1 MTLRDTVPVAEL
13 PTKSSSG
20 QRRIH
25 IVEDHSDVRG
35 FLRAYLEQH
44 GYVVTESSD
53 GHEAL
58 VDLAEV
64 RADLMLLDMRF
75 PRGSGIDVLRHTA
88 THYPDLP
95 VIIVTET
102 ATLSSA
108 AEATR
113 LGAHDVVEKPV
124 DSEQLLQSVRAA
136 LAHGG
141 RRPGRSES
149 EMRDRYG
156 LVGRSLA
163 IDRICDQID
172 RAAESDVT
180 LLITGESGTGKEAVA
195 QAVHR
200 LGSRGSGP
208 FVPVNCGALP
218 TTLIETELF
227 GHAKGSFT
235 GAVANHSGR
244 FVQAHGGTLFLDEI
258 GEMALGAQAKL
269 LRVLETKT
277 VHPLGSSRPRTVDV
291 RVIAATNRDLARD
304 VDDRRFREDLFY
316 RLNVVPIELPPLRD
330 RPEDIADLARH
341 FLRMES
347 KRSRTPVKTLDPGA
361 LHVLVQH
368 AWPGNVRE
376 LSNIVQRIGYNTAGP
391 SISAHAAAAALDPDR
406 SVDTPLES
414 TNYKDARDAFE
425 RRYLRLALVAHDWRV
440 RATAEAIGLDRV
452 TLWRKMKQLGIQ
464 GPQ

>member
-1 MTLRDTVPVAEL
+1 MNVRGANTVVDPATDAASEL
-13 PTKSSSG
+13 
-20 QRRIH
+20 RRIH

-35 FLRAYLEQH
+35 FLRAYLERH
-44 GYVVTESSD
+44 GYRVTESSD

-58 VDLAEV
+58 VDLADV
-64 RADLMLLDMRF
+64 RPDLMLLDMRF

-141 RRPGRSES
+141 RRSGRSEA
-149 EMRDRYG
+149 EMWARYG
-156 LVGRSLA
+156 LIGRSSA
-163 IDRICDQID
+163 ILDVCDQID
-172 RAAESDVT
+172 RATESDVT
-180 LLITGESGTGKEAVA
+180 LLISGESGTGKEAVA

-200 LGSRGSGP
+200 LGSRGPGP
-208 FVPVNCGALP
+208 FIPVNCGALP
-218 TTLIETELF
+218 TTLIESELF

-235 GAVANHSGR
+235 GAIAHHAGR
-244 FVQAHGGTLFLDEI
+244 FVQAHGGTLFLDEV
-258 GEMALGAQAKL
+258 GEMALSAQAKL
-269 LRVLETKT
+269 LRVLESKT
-277 VHPLGSSRPRTVDV
+277 VHPIGSAKPRRVDV

-304 VDDRRFREDLFY
+304 VEDRRFREDLYY
-316 RLNVVPIELPPLRD
+316 RLNVVPIELPPLRE
-330 RPEDIADLARH
+330 RPEDIGDLARH
-341 FLRMES
+341 FLRAES
-347 KRSRTPVKTLDPGA
+347 KRTRTPVKTLDPGA

-368 AWPGNVRE
+368 PWPGNVRE
-376 LSNIVQRIGYNTAGP
+376 LSNIVQRIGYNTEGA
-391 SISAHAAAAALDPDR
+391 SISAHAAAAALDPAR
-406 SVDTPLES
+406 SSSEPPEA

-464 GPQ
+464 GPE